1 MNTSTIPWWRWIALG
16 AAVVAAL
23 VITVTAVS
31 AAAPAPAQR
40 DFEVFTGPG
49 FLHKIDEAPAG
60 TSVTDLSPG
69 DTLLHHDPV
78 LDPNTGQQIGTA
90 VTRVGAVQNLDGA
103 DKVILVD
110 CTVQLADGDVV
121 FYGADQLSRVQT
133 TGTVYAITGGTRS
146 YVGADGTVTVR
157 LDKLQGKDGFRLAFD
172 FPEPRH

>member
-16 AAVVAAL
+16 AAVGAAL

-49 FLHKIDEAPAG
+49 FLHKIDQDPAG
-60 TSVTDLSPG
+60 SSAIDLSPG

-78 LDPNTGQQIGTA
+78 LDPTGQQIGTA
-90 VTRVGAVQNLDGA
+90 VTRVQAVQSLDG
-103 DKVILVD
+103 DTVVLLD
-110 CTVQLADGDVV
+110 CTVRLADGNVV
-121 FYGADQLSRVQT
+121 FSGGDQLARLAT
-133 TGTVYAITGGTRS
+133 TGTVYAITGGTGG
-146 YVGADGTVTVR
+146 YVGADGAVTAR
-157 LDKLQGKDGFRLAFD
+157 PDTLRGKDGFRLAFD